1 MRTIKFSLFSDLHH
15 YPGVFRSQT
24 PEHLWQIQRRAEEEK
39 VDFIIH
45 CGDLTHAPHE
55 CQDFVGMYNDFHI
68 PSYHCLGNH
77 DTDGTPLEQT
87 LRLYHMPDGHY
98 YFDQNGFRMI
108 VADPNYYFHGG
119 EYIHYD
125 MGNYYPYGPYRDF
138 MPPDQI
144 DWLKGAIE
152 GAPGPCLIF
161 SHESFEREGNGVQN
175 RALVRQ
181 VIHEANQKRPGSV
194 LLCANGHYH
203 RNALTI
209 LDNVAY
215 FDVNSASYDWL
226 DNAHDLY
233 PEEETRAIRLL
244 NHTVCYNDPIHAVVT
259 VSEDGG
265 IEIKGMESSMLY
277 GVRREDTPNP
287 RCDADGRPV
296 EPRVLSAKFRL
307 IFD

>member
-144 DWLKGAIE
+144 D
-152 GAPGPCLIF
+152 
-161 SHESFEREGNGVQN
+161 
-175 RALVRQ
+175 
-181 VIHEANQKRPGSV
+181 
-194 LLCANGHYH
+194 
-203 RNALTI
+203 
-209 LDNVAY
+209 
-215 FDVNSASYDWL
+215 
-226 DNAHDLY
+226 
-233 PEEETRAIRLL
+233 
-244 NHTVCYNDPIHAVVT
+244 
-259 VSEDGG
+259 
-265 IEIKGMESSMLY
+265 
-277 GVRREDTPNP
+277 
-287 RCDADGRPV
+287 
-296 EPRVLSAKFRL
+296 
-307 IFD
+307 

>member
-108 VADPNYYFHGG
+108 VADPNYYF
-119 EYIHYD
+119 
-125 MGNYYPYGPYRDF
+125 
-138 MPPDQI
+138 
-144 DWLKGAIE
+144 KGAN
-152 GAPGPCLIF
+152 IF
-161 SHESFEREGNGVQN
+161 TMIW
-175 RALVRQ
+175 ATI
-181 VIHEANQKRPGSV
+181 IHT
-194 LLCANGHYH
+194 
-203 RNALTI
+203 ALTAT
-209 LDNVAY
+209 LC
-215 FDVNSASYDWL
+215 
-226 DNAHDLY
+226 
-233 PEEETRAIRLL
+233 RRIRS
-244 NHTVCYNDPIHAVVT
+244 IG
-259 VSEDGG
+259 S
-265 IEIKGMESSMLY
+265 KGPLKA
-277 GVRREDTPNP
+277 RL
-287 RCDADGRPV
+287 APV
-296 EPRVLSAKFRL
+296 
-307 IFD
+307 